1 MSYSF
6 PTNPTVSRTFTLS
19 GGGGMGSGP
28 WLISGTGYN
37 ANTANLQV
45 RRGTTERWTFNTM
58 MSMHPH
64 PMHIHLVQFKIEGTS
79 STSQN
84 HGWKDIIN
92 IPIGGSGSILAEFE
106 GEPGIYSS
114 TVITSNMKTMI

>member
-1 MSYSF
+1 
-6 PTNPTVSRTFTLS
+6 
-19 GGGGMGSGP
+19 
-28 WLISGTGYN
+28 
-37 ANTANLQV
+37 
-45 RRGTTERWTFNTM
+45 
-58 MSMHPH
+58 MHPH